1 MLIQNSQSNL
11 FLKKGYKMKFSER
24 KPDLVYEK
32 IEIKENKIIVFL
44 QNFWQFSKFYGNYLG
59 SLHSKNK

>member
-1 MLIQNSQSNL
+1 
-11 FLKKGYKMKFSER
+11 MKFSER

-32 IEIKENKIIVFL
+32 IEIEENKIILFC
-44 QNFWQFSKFYGNYLG
+44 QKFWQFSKFYGNYLA